1 MNYFRMLLNPS
12 CSLDTYINQTALDPE
27 TGIEADDELGN
38 FEPRIRAATGL
49 DSAAA
54 LFGGT
59 LPLWKN
65 LILASSTFGYSPSNI
80 FMQSYDWR
88 MSLDALEA
96 RDGFFTNLKYTIE
109 SAYHQNDRTKV
120 VLACHSLGGV
130 IFTWFTQFI
139 TARDSTWMETHV
151 HASVLL
157 GAPLLGAPKALNAL
171 LSGDIPDMHVFDST
185 PLSTIQDIFQE
196 SLRDMDIIK
205 GDQHVK
211 NHLTQIMRNVESMI
225 YLLPKGGDG
234 FWSKYTW
241 SSDALEDQTADLSKL
256 LQSPEKMNNVLESE
270 KHCSNLTSAA
280 RTMGA
285 VVERTVEV
293 VFGNI
298 SHLLQKD
305 QVTLPLMHSR
315 LSHFQFVIFIFPN
328 AFVRSRCFWIAAV
341 NSAT

>member
-1 MNYFRMLLNPS
+1 MLLNPT
-12 CSLDTYINQTALDPE
+12 CSLHTYINQTTLDPE
-27 TGIEADDELGN
+27 TGIEADDEFSN

-59 LPLWKN
+59 VPLWKN

-80 FMQSYDWR
+80 FMLSYDWR

-96 RDGFFTNLKYTIE
+96 RDGYFTNLKYTIE
-109 SAYHQNDRTKV
+109 SAYHQNERTKV

-130 IFTWFTQFI
+130 IFTWFAQFM
-139 TARDSTWMETHV
+139 TARDPTWMETYV

-196 SLRDMDIIK
+196 SLRDIHIIK
-205 GDQHVK
+205 GDHHVK
-211 NHLTQIMRNVESMI
+211 NHLTQVMRNVESLL
-225 YLLPKGGDG
+225 YLLPKGGDD

-241 SSDALEDQTADLSKL
+241 SNEIEDQTADLSQL
-256 LQSPEKMNNVLESE
+256 LHNPEKMKNVLESA
-270 KHCSNLTSAA
+270 KHCSDPSLTL
-280 RTMGA
+280 
-285 VVERTVEV
+285 VERTMET
-293 VFGNI
+293 VFGNV
-298 SHLLQKD
+298 SNVLQED
-305 QVTLPLMHSR
+305 QVILSLMHSS
-315 LSHFQFVIFIFPN
+315 LSLVQCIIFVFPY
-328 AFVRSRCFWIAAV
+328 AFVHSRCFWIVVAK
-341 NSAT
+341 SAT